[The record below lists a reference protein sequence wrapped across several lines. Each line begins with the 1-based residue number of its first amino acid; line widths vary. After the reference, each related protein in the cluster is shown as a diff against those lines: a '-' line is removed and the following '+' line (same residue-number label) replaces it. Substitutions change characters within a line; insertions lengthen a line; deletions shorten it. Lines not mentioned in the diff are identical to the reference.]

1 MKPTYT
7 TVRVLDPISTQKI
20 TATDRIVLEWLG
32 FKGRDVQ
39 DTTSGE
45 CRTFFVAHRGVDDVP
60 MVQAADMVAFWAA
73 RDVAACSDSRDPDWL
88 AELKD
93 DLLPSRAESRAM
105 ASTHLVLLDFRGID
119 LLNRVL
125 QSILNRQSNIS
136 QRRIR
141 YDQPVPVP
149 AENAW
154 FEETVTVLPS
164 HIQLSHRPLK
174 SDPAVL
180 NAAITPWT
188 RQSAFQ

>member
-1 MKPTYT
+1 MTSTYT

-39 DTTSGE
+39 DAASGE
-45 CRTFFVAHRGVDDVP
+45 CRTFFVAYRSVDEAP
-60 MVQAADMVAFWAA
+60 LVQADDIVAFWAT
-73 RDVAACSDSRDPDWL
+73 RDSAACSEARDPDWL

-105 ASTHLVLLDFRGID
+105 ASTHLVHLDFQGID

-125 QSILNRQSNIS
+125 QSILNRRPSTS

-141 YDQPVPVP
+141 YGQPVT
-149 AENAW
+149 AENEW

-174 SDPAVL
+174 RDPAL
-180 NAAITPWT
+180 LDAAITPWT
-188 RQSAFQ
+188 RQSACQ